1 MPSTGPVH
9 CRVHFLPYSRAFTSA
24 SRVGGKGPTV
34 TPRCRQ
40 ALPRAPYSSGP
51 RGPTLPPKSKVHTDL
66 SDFTACHCD
75 RRSERL
81 LEPRG
86 VAEGSARLISFISFP
101 DAQWWAQSPL
111 RNWGKESRTLQGHLR
126 RGERKLKD

>member
-1 MPSTGPVH
+1 MGA
-9 CRVHFLPYSRAFTSA
+9 RAPQSHLDADRRFPEP
-24 SRVGGKGPTV
+24 PTV
-34 TPRCRQ
+34 LARV
-40 ALPRAPYSSGP
+40 A
-51 RGPTLPPKSKVHTDL
+51 PKSKVHTDL
-66 SDFTACHCD
+66 SDFMDCHCD

-86 VAEGSARLISFISFP
+86 VAEGSARPISFISFP